1 MSLGA
6 ARMSR
11 LQGAEKFAEPPAAE
25 MRRRSAYVRRA
36 ARLRGSGD
44 GRVDEDLYGRQLC
57 VMGHAALRSLARSTI
72 LLIGPTRRC
81 RPLVTLF
88 SFFKAGTRGMRGRLQ
103 FRFRSAAAS
112 IGERRVS
119 II

>member
-1 MSLGA
+1 MDLGTDVGYKVHK
-6 ARMSR
+6 
-11 LQGAEKFAEPPAAE
+11 QGAENSPNHRLLRQPE

-57 VMGHAALRSLARSTI
+57 VIGHAALRSLARSTI

-81 RPLVTLF
+81 RPLVTF
-88 SFFKAGTRGMRGRLQ
+88 ISFFGGNSGHA
-103 FRFRSAAAS
+103 RSPPIQIS
-112 IGERRVS
+112 
-119 II
+119 